1 MAEDTVVDRL
11 YQEFSRLTSYL
22 LEAREQSLEIT
33 ANEQCRKA
41 LLLAAASYFEDE
53 ITKIVTNWVAT
64 LKPHN
69 QQVENWVQLTGIKRC
84 YHKWFKWERRDGK
97 AFDGLLGTLFKD
109 YMREQVQT
117 DAELEKAFRDFLEI
131 GDSRNR
137 LVHQNFGSFTLEK
150 TTDEIY
156 SLFQSA
162 KRFPPVLAQKLN
174 DFSNVELAQE

>member
-1 MAEDTVVDRL
+1 MPEETVVDRL
-11 YQEFSRLTSYL
+11 YREFSRLTSYL
-22 LEAREQSLEIT
+22 LEAKEQSLEIT

-53 ITKIVTNWVAT
+53 VTKIVTSWVAA
-64 LKPHN
+64 LRPHN
-69 QQVENWVQLTGIKRC
+69 QQVEHWVRSKGIELC

-109 YMREQVQT
+109 YMREQVQA
-117 DAELEKAFRDFLEI
+117 DIDLETALRDFLEI
-131 GDSRNR
+131 GESRNR

-156 SLFQSA
+156 QLFNSA
-162 KRFPPVLAQKLN
+162 RRFPPLLNQKLL
-174 DFSNVELAQE
+174 DFCKLEPSQE